1 MPCGIY
7 KRTKFRQKSSVTNS
21 FFAMKQIFN
30 LIALALLFC
39 ANGTMAN
46 IKLPAIFSDNM
57 VLQQKSK
64 VKIWG
69 WADAGEK
76 ITITTSWNKKNSSI
90 TATDSGKWIIDLVT
104 PKAGGPF
111 TILLA
116 GKNKIEL
123 KNVLIGEVWI
133 CSGQSN
139 MHFPLG
145 KFGDAKDWRTGILNY
160 EKEIKEAN
168 YPKIRLFTVERKVS
182 DTIQTNTVGKWDEC
196 NPVTIADFSAVA
208 YFYGRELYKKL
219 EVPIGLISVNYGG
232 TPAEAWTRKE
242 ILTDTLFQPI
252 LDRYQ
257 YVKDNYPRLKE
268 EYADTL
274 AKWKKAVADS
284 LLTPRQAQ
292 NPPRPPV
299 GRGSNKAPYVL
310 YNAMIAPLIPYT
322 INGVIWYQGENNAD
336 RAWQYRYLFPAM
348 IKNWRTDWNQGN
360 FPFYFVQIAPHRS
373 QNPEIREAQLFTYR
387 SVPNTGMAII
397 TDAGDSV
404 NIHPINKQVV
414 GYRLSL
420 WALANTYGVKNIVYS
435 GPIYKSMKIEGNKI
449 RVFFDHV
456 GSGLICKGDS
466 LTHFTIAEANKK
478 FVPAQA
484 KIEGN
489 TLVVWSNTINNP
501 VSVRFAWEYIPSP
514 NFYNKEGLPASP
526 FRTDNWPEKTY
537 GKK

>member
-1 MPCGIY
+1 M
-7 KRTKFRQKSSVTNS
+7 KT
-21 FFAMKQIFN
+21 FFLYIS
-30 LIALALLFC
+30 LILLFFVDGTF
-39 ANGTMAN
+39 ANV
-46 IKLPAIFSDNM
+46 KLPALFADNM
-57 VLQQKSK
+57 VLQQKTK
-64 VKIWG
+64 VKVWG
-69 WADAGEK
+69 WANANEK
-76 ITITTSWNKKNSSI
+76 ITITSSWNHKRISVIAN
-90 TATDSGKWIIDLVT
+90 DSGKWMVDLPT

-111 TILLA
+111 TLIIE
-116 GKNKIEL
+116 GTNKIEL

-168 YPKIRLFTVERKVS
+168 YPRIRLFTVERKTS
-182 DTIQTNTVGKWDEC
+182 DTVQTETTGKWDEC
-196 NPVTIADFSAVA
+196 NPTTIADFSAVA
-208 YFYGRELYKKL
+208 YFYGRELYKNL
-219 EVPIGLISVNYGG
+219 NVPIGLICSNWGG

-242 ILTDTLFQPI
+242 ILKADTLFQPI
-252 LDRYQ
+252 LSRYQ
-257 YVKDNYPRLKE
+257 LVKDNFPRLLK

-274 AKWKKAVADS
+274 SKWKKALSDS

-292 NPPRPPV
+292 NPPKPPV
-299 GRGSNKAPYVL
+299 GKGSNKAPCGL

-322 INGVIWYQGENNAD
+322 IKGAIWYQGEGNAE

-348 IKNWRTDWNQGN
+348 IKNWRDDWKLGE

-373 QNPEIREAQLFTYR
+373 QNPEIREAQLYTYLNMK
-387 SVPNTGMAII
+387 NTGMAVI

-404 NIHPINKQVV
+404 NIHPRNKQVV

-420 WALANTYGVKNIVYS
+420 WALAKDYGLKKTVYS
-435 GPIYKSMKIEGNKI
+435 GPIYKSMKVEGNKI
-449 RVFFDHV
+449 RIYFDNI

-466 LTHFTIAEANKK
+466 LTHFTIASDDKK

-489 TLVVWSNTINNP
+489 TVVVWSSTITKP
-501 VSVRFAWEYIPSP
+501 ASVRFGWENIPSP
-514 NFYNKEGLPASP
+514 NIFNKEGLPASP